1 MGLFNE
7 RGGDGAHSCP
17 TQDLS
22 EQAQEPAVGGM
33 SFYTF
38 NMIISGAS
46 AAFVIVVILAFMM
59 MHATHFSN
67 PKHQGNIMRVA
78 LFIPIYVLI
87 SWLSLAFPVVYPYIK
102 PWVHFFEAW
111 SLCSFFLLLCEYLAP
126 NHRERDAYLAAK
138 NIPKKK
144 GTVQG
149 HKWFQVRW
157 ILVFQY
163 PVVAFLVAIL
173 TDITQA
179 AGVYC
184 IFSGGIHFAKFWLH
198 LFNMISLVL
207 VFLTLLQVFK
217 HLKPELAVHN
227 AMLKF
232 IAFKIIIFLTVVQ
245 SIILWILEDHTDVM
259 NPSST
264 MTWADLHIGIPN
276 MLPCLEMV
284 PLSLFFVWAY
294 HWGTYSKSRKADD
307 ESDSAVPHYQGGFL
321 GRRAFLEMLNPSGLF
336 RGIIHAFRLV
346 FRKSV

>member
-149 HKWFQVRW
+149 HKWFQVR
-157 ILVFQY
+157 
-163 PVVAFLVAIL
+163 
-173 TDITQA
+173 
-179 AGVYC
+179 
-184 IFSGGIHFAKFWLH
+184 
-198 LFNMISLVL
+198 
-207 VFLTLLQVFK
+207 
-217 HLKPELAVHN
+217 
-227 AMLKF
+227 
-232 IAFKIIIFLTVVQ
+232 Q
-245 SIILWILEDHTDVM
+245 SYAHV
-259 NPSST
+259 
-264 MTWADLHIGIPN
+264 
-276 MLPCLEMV
+276 
-284 PLSLFFVWAY
+284 
-294 HWGTYSKSRKADD
+294 
-307 ESDSAVPHYQGGFL
+307 
-321 GRRAFLEMLNPSGLF
+321 
-336 RGIIHAFRLV
+336 
-346 FRKSV
+346 